1 MGRPGVSKVPS
12 PGDATSCK
20 WGRTGE
26 SKEGTSRESGITTCR
41 SELSASRTKGSAEQ
55 EKTRGLE
62 KPPAKTKIP
71 HSEAGSASDRKLVDP
86 IGSSSEEEV
95 SERSSS
101 KSREKKKSPSRSPL
115 VRRPHGA
122 KQRKKFARGEYG
134 DRVSFKTPIATVV
147 NDEKK
152 DTATPGQQQAPKGK
166 KGQGKERQK
175 GKGKGFQKGGG
186 KQKGKEKSAKKGGKR
201 KGQKKGKGAWGAG
214 EPRRS
219 GETW

>member
-1 MGRPGVSKVPS
+1 MTPQAASGAGLESPKKAPPVKAGSQPADPSSRPPEPKDPPNKKRPGALRS
-12 PGDATSCK
+12 PPPKQTSP
-20 WGRTGE
+20 TP
-26 SKEGTSRESGITTCR
+26 KEDV
-41 SELSASRTKGSAEQ
+41 
-55 EKTRGLE
+55 KTE
-62 KPPAKTKIP
+62 AA
-71 HSEAGSASDRKLVDP
+71 EAGSASDRKLVDP
-86 IGSSSEEEV
+86 IGSSSEGGGVGEVILEVEGKEEIPEQV
-95 SERSSS
+95 AAGEETSWCETAQ
-101 KSREKKKSPSRSPL
+101 EVL
-115 VRRPHGA
+115 
-122 KQRKKFARGEYG
+122 QEEEYG

>member
-1 MGRPGVSKVPS
+1 MGRPGVSKVTS
-12 PGDATSCK
+12 PVTPQAA
-20 WGRTGE
+20 
-26 SKEGTSRESGITTCR
+26 SG
-41 SELSASRTKGSAEQ
+41 A
-55 EKTRGLE
+55 GLE
-62 KPPAKTKIP
+62 SPEPKDPPNKKRPGALRSPPPKQRSPTPKEDVKTEAA
-71 HSEAGSASDRKLVDP
+71 EAGSASDRKLVDP

-152 DTATPGQQQAPKGK
+152 DTATPGQQQAPKDK